1 MPKPFKKLRDA
12 LKTAEPH
19 EIRQIDVANYI
30 AEKLNNTCCLSHI
43 SDLINAR
50 RPWGIDEAYTV
61 LDLIGARPEQ
71 FHEYFPKGGYPDE
84 RI

>member
-12 LKTAEPH
+12 LKTAEPD

-30 AEKLNNTCCLSHI
+30 AEKLNNSCSLSHI

-50 RPWGIDEAYTV
+50 RPWDIDEAYIV
-61 LDLIGARPEQ
+61 LEMIGARPEQ
-71 FHEYFPKGGYPDE
+71 FHEYFPKGGFTE
-84 RI
+84 